1 MSGQMDFKRNYLD
14 WFSNNIKATD
24 LSQNLIRLTVP
35 FLDFNNDYT
44 EIFIQKQG
52 NSYMLTDYGETISN
66 LELSNY
72 IPAEKPQDLGEIL
85 SYYGV
90 RLDGNALTIWC
101 GKDDFGN
108 KVNALIQ
115 CILRIG
121 FIFKDCAANG
131 I

>member
-1 MSGQMDFKRNYLD
+1 MRGRMDFKRDYLE
-14 WFSNNIKATD
+14 WFSNNMKATD
-24 LSQNLIRLTVP
+24 LSQNMVRLTVP

-44 EIFIQKQG
+44 EIFVQKQG

-72 IPAEKPQDLGEIL
+72 IPTEKPQALSEIL

-90 RLDGNALTIWC
+90 RLDGNALSIEC
-101 GKDDFGN
+101 SKADFGS
-108 KVNALIQ
+108 KANALIQ

-121 FIFKDCAANG
+121 FFFKDGAADG